1 MLQRRHGAD
10 RRDDAAG
17 EGVPTEAEIPQHSQ
31 PDQSGELQ
39 IADEA
44 EAGEI
49 DAGDGGGGA
58 VAGDSV
64 PFGQAA
70 VLIAVGR
77 EVPRSR
83 YKV

>member
-10 RRDDAAG
+10 CRDDAAG
-17 EGVPTEAEIPQHSQ
+17 EGIPTEAEIPQHSQ

-49 DAGDGGGGA
+49 DASDRGSGA

-64 PFGQAA
+64 PFDQAA
-70 VLIAVGR
+70 VWIAVGR